1 MTSVG
6 QGSRNYKFTS
16 AATVAAEEILPL
28 HRSHF
33 PLWIFL
39 VTKWR
44 ILGNARAEKF
54 GEKNYFC
61 MFDLFH
67 ALLKPKIIKHLQYH
81 F

>member
-6 QGSRNYKFTS
+6 QGSRNYKLTS
-16 AATVAAEEILPL
+16 AATVAAKEILPL

-39 VTKWR
+39 VTKR

-54 GEKNYFC
+54 GEKNYFW
-61 MFDLFH
+61 MFDLFR